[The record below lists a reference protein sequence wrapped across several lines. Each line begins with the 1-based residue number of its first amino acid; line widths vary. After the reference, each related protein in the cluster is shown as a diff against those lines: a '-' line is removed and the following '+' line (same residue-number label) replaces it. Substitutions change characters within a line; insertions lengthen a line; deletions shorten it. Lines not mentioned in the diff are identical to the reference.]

1 MRVDVVLP
9 ACLDIF
15 DNVMHCA
22 HPLLTGGCQHLM
34 RGREMENAFIEK
46 MKKLL
51 LAQRQEI
58 LDTIAES
65 NEQLRTV
72 LSETDPKDS
81 ADVASDDVDRIM
93 IEALSSQDLK
103 RYRAIEAALLRI
115 NQGRYGLCAKC
126 GKKIPQER
134 LEAIPYA
141 VLCVECQKSDERKNR

>member
-1 MRVDVVLP
+1 
-9 ACLDIF
+9 
-15 DNVMHCA
+15 
-22 HPLLTGGCQHLM
+22 M

-65 NEQLRTV
+65 NEQLKTV
-72 LSETDPKDS
+72 LSEADPKDS
-81 ADVASDDVDRIM
+81 ADIASDDVDRIM

>member
-1 MRVDVVLP
+1 MD
-9 ACLDIF
+9 
-15 DNVMHCA
+15 
-22 HPLLTGGCQHLM
+22 
-34 RGREMENAFIEK
+34 NAFIER
-46 MKKLL
+46 MKNLL

-81 ADVASDDVDRIM
+81 ADIASDDIDRIM
-93 IEALSSQDLK
+93 IEALGSQDLK

-115 NQGRYGLCAKC
+115 NQGRYGFCAKC